1 MSTLRPPLWLQ
12 LARGRSLIP
21 LLLLCIPLS
30 SKAKSPNAKPAGS
43 TAVQSSAME
52 PFHVIEDIVYLQP
65 GRDEKM
71 DLYLPARGPGDSPAP
86 AVIWVHGN
94 GSNKASGRI
103 RDECL
108 TFTSA
113 GYICASID
121 WTLDTPFRVLPIL
134 DCKNAVRFL
143 RVHAKEYHIDPSRIA
158 IGGGSGGGYLAS
170 MVGFTAG
177 EVGFE
182 PPEPYPGVSSAVGAV
197 IDFYGGYDGRRFPL
211 VQRQLAVLPLD
222 MAGVRPAL
230 TQIDLFQPVNHLA
243 SSVPPVLIVQG
254 REDPLIDYP
263 KPTQRAQKQLN
274 KMIFV
279 LDIAISKRDFA
290 NHSGCRKNQSIESK
304 IDNGAPEAEHTRIYK
319 REARSIRALKGGFSN
334 TLIQW
339 NSRFLRGKF
348 APYA

>member
-1 MSTLRPPLWLQ
+1 MDRLASLRATLEPMSTLRPPLWLQ

-30 SKAKSPNAKPAGS
+30 SKAESPNAKPAGS

-254 REDPLIDYP
+254 REDPLIDYHQAIEMDRDLTAKGVP
-263 KPTQRAQKQLN
+263 HELVLMDHVGHAFTFTTDGDHLLPRDLRPIVLAFLGKYLGTADRSPQTTGHAQ
-274 KMIFV
+274 
-279 LDIAISKRDFA
+279 
-290 NHSGCRKNQSIESK
+290 
-304 IDNGAPEAEHTRIYK
+304 
-319 REARSIRALKGGFSN
+319 
-334 TLIQW
+334 
-339 NSRFLRGKF
+339 
-348 APYA
+348 